1 MKTFLTLLA
10 LALSM
15 KSYAF
20 SLNNTVSASYA
31 QSEVTVNVADNC
43 TNLGVSSSEILSMVN
58 DGAAQFWNTVP
69 TSRLRLRAGSVVS
82 VDSKFY
88 TEKICNSN
96 SGSCEPNTNL
106 TVGSNV
112 LITCNGNT
120 TDNFP
125 ASQRTVLAITIPN
138 NISGTTIVG
147 ALVAINDR
155 SDNVFQDKSRAQ
167 MVSIIAHELGHAVG
181 LGHSPVTDSLMYY
194 TLVPVRDSLGWD
206 DIDGVTYL
214 YPKEQPIG
222 CGTISQVDTKSAGL
236 AFLLILLSPLV
247 WFQLRKLVARFLH
260 SAS

>member
-1 MKTFLTLLA
+1 MRSLITLLCF
-10 LALSM
+10 LHVS
-15 KSYAF
+15 SSFAF
-20 SLNNTVSASYA
+20 SLNNTVSASFS
-31 QSEVTVNVADNC
+31 QNEVVVNVADNC
-43 TNLGVSSSEILSMVN
+43 TNLGVSSSEILSMVS
-58 DGAAQFWNTVP
+58 DGASQFWNTVS
-69 TSRLRLRAGSVVS
+69 TSRMRLRAGSVVT

-88 TEKICNSN
+88 NEKICNSN
-96 SGSCEPNTNL
+96 TGSCEPNTNL
-106 TVGSNV
+106 TVGSGV
-112 LITCNGNT
+112 LITCNGET
-120 TDNFP
+120 TTNFP

-206 DIDGVTYL
+206 DIDGITYL
-214 YPKEQPIG
+214 YPKEQPFG
-222 CGTISQVDTKSAGL
+222 CGTISQVDSKAAGF
-236 AFLLILLSPLV
+236 AFMLILLFPLI
-247 WFQLRKLVARFLH
+247 WFQLRKLVLRFLH